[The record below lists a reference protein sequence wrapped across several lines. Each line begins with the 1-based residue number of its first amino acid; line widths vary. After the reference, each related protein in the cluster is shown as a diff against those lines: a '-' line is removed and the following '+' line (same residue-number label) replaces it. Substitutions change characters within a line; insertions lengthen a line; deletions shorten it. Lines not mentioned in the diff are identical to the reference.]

1 MIGLDIKT
9 RDNTEEDRLNA
20 LDTMPT
26 TWLEAFGTTFD
37 LATENSPY
45 ESLKRAIDRSYASYE
60 EDEVIPMA
68 ELNKQY
74 AGLGLTFLRD
84 EKKGYV
90 DLMVKKKK
98 DDFEKQSII
107 SRGPQNVLARGSY
120 FMSGLGGSFT
130 DPINIGTSVIPFVGQ
145 GRFLQMVGRYGTTRA
160 RFYRG
165 VQEGAIGNTLFEP
178 FEIALSNAEQRDYG
192 AMDSLYNIAFGAI
205 LGGGLQVGFGKI
217 GDVYKKYTGRDNLY
231 QDIEN
236 APPELKE
243 DLIKYSVGQLL
254 QGKKINVAAFIEET
268 NLTRNKEIQLQ
279 KIQQMQLKGNLNV
292 SLDTQLEPTVKS
304 VEGINELR
312 SLLKDKINSNI
323 PKEQKIELQKLKK
336 QYDDLSTKAS
346 QRRLELTGKKISL
359 GEKEI
364 DLDII
369 NKDKKLIP
377 IVAKINYLNK
387 KMKKIEELGE
397 NTTIKNFLEQQKL
410 EKQKSSQ
417 VSQSTLSKLEG
428 LRQVY
433 GNAAGLELT
442 PNTITDRARK
452 IDLSSKK
459 DLDIIMG
466 LEKNINQVIDKDIRR
481 VNTTYTVDGAEKILV
496 DINPMLI
503 KKIDTDNLNEL
514 QAEIKTFEDQS
525 IVIENFA
532 KNNPAFSSYLD
543 SFNLELKGI
552 NNTINKQDDVIKA
565 IQAGVSCITRKG
577 A

>member
-9 RDNTEEDRLNA
+9 RDGTEEERLNA
-20 LDTMPT
+20 IDAMPT
-26 TWLEAFGTTFD
+26 TWLEAFGTTFS
-37 LATENSPY
+37 LASENSPY
-45 ESLKRAIDRSYASYE
+45 ESIKRFVDRTYASYE

-90 DLMVKKKK
+90 DLMVKKKQ
-98 DDFEKQSII
+98 DDFEKQNII
-107 SRGPQNVLARGSY
+107 SRGPQNIFARGSY
-120 FMSGLGGSFT
+120 FISGLGGSFT
-130 DPINIGTSVIPFVGQ
+130 DPINIGTSVIPFMGQ
-145 GRFLQMVGRYGTTRA
+145 GRFLQMVGKYGVTKA

-165 VQEGAIGNTLFEP
+165 IQEGAIGNTLFEP
-178 FEIALSNAEQRDYG
+178 VEISLSRSEQRDYG

-217 GDVYKKYTGRDNLY
+217 GDVYKKYTGRDNIY

-236 APPELKE
+236 APANLKE

-268 NLTRNKEIQLQ
+268 NLQRNREIQLQ
-279 KIQQMQLKGNLNV
+279 KIKQMELKGNLNV
-292 SLDTQLEPTVKS
+292 SLDTQLEPSVKS
-304 VEGINELR
+304 VAGIDELR

-323 PKEQKIELQKLKK
+323 PKQQKIELEKLKK
-336 QYDDLSTKAS
+336 QYDELSQKAS
-346 QRRLELTGKKISL
+346 KRKLELTTAKIAA
-359 GEKEI
+359 GEKEV
-364 DLDII
+364 DLNII

-387 KMKKIEELGE
+387 KMKKIQELGE
-397 NTTIKNFLEQQKL
+397 DTTIKNFLKQQNL
-410 EKQKSSQ
+410 EKQKLSQ
-417 VSQSTLSKLEG
+417 VSQSTLSKLEN

-452 IDLSSKK
+452 IDLSSKQ
-459 DLDIIMG
+459 DLDIIMN
-466 LEKNINQVIDKDIRR
+466 LERNVLQGADRDIRR

-503 KKIDTDNLNEL
+503 KKVDLDDINKLES
-514 QAEIKTFEDQS
+514 EIKTFEDQFTG
-525 IVIENFA
+525 IENFA
-532 KNNPAFSSYLD
+532 KNNPAFANYLK
-543 SFNLELKGI
+543 SFDLELKD
-552 NNTINKQDDVIKA
+552 INKNIDRQDDVIKT
-565 IQAGVSCITRKG
+565 IQAGVSCIIRKG

>member
-9 RDNTEEDRLNA
+9 RDSTEEERLNA

-26 TWLEAFGTTFD
+26 TWLEAFGTTFS
-37 LATENSPY
+37 LASENSPY

-90 DLMVKKKK
+90 DLLVKKKQ
-98 DDFEKQSII
+98 DDFEKQNII

-120 FMSGLGGSFT
+120 FISGLGGSFT
-130 DPINIGTSVIPFVGQ
+130 DPINIGTSVIPFMGQ
-145 GRFLQMVGRYGTTRA
+145 GRFLQMVGRYGVTRA

-192 AMDSLYNIAFGAI
+192 AMDSLYNIAFGAV

-254 QGKKINVAAFIEET
+254 QGKKINAAAFIEET
-268 NLTRNKEIQLQ
+268 KLQRNKEIQLQ

-292 SLDTQLEPTVKS
+292 SLDTQLEPNVKS
-304 VEGINELR
+304 VEGIDELR

-323 PKEQKIELQKLKK
+323 PKEQKVELQKLKK
-336 QYDDLSTKAS
+336 QYDELSQKAS
-346 QRRLELTGKKISL
+346 QRRLELTTKKIAA
-359 GEKEI
+359 GEKEV
-364 DLDII
+364 DLNII

-377 IVAKINYLNK
+377 IVAKINYLNQ

-397 NTTIKNFLEQQKL
+397 NTTIKNFLEEQKL

-459 DLDIIMG
+459 DLDIIMN
-466 LEKNINQVIDKDIRR
+466 LEKNVVRGMDKDIRR

-503 KKIDTDNLNEL
+503 KKIDIDDTNQLE
-514 QAEIKTFEDQS
+514 AEIKTFEEQFAG
-525 IVIENFA
+525 IENFA
-532 KNNPAFSSYLD
+532 KNNPAFASYLK
-543 SFNLELKGI
+543 SFDLELKD
-552 NNTINKQDDVIKA
+552 INKNIDRQNDVIKT

>member
-9 RDNTEEDRLNA
+9 RDGTEEERSNA
-20 LDTMPT
+20 LDAMPT
-26 TWLEAFGTTFD
+26 TWLEAFGTTFS
-37 LATENSPY
+37 LASENSPY
-45 ESLKRAIDRSYASYE
+45 ESIKRFIDRSYASYE

-68 ELNKQY
+68 ELNQQY

-98 DDFEKQSII
+98 DDFEKQNII
-107 SRGPQNVLARGSY
+107 SRGPQNVLARGTY
-120 FMSGLGGSFT
+120 FLSGLGGSFT
-130 DPINIGTSVIPFVGQ
+130 DPINIGTSVIPFMGQ
-145 GRFLQMVGRYGTTRA
+145 GRFLQMVGKYGTTRA

-178 FEIALSNAEQRDYG
+178 IEIALSNAEQRDYG
-192 AMDSLYNIAFGAI
+192 AMDSLYNVAFGAI

-217 GDVYKKYTGRDNLY
+217 GDVYKKYTGRDNIY
-231 QDIEN
+231 QDIDN

-254 QGKKINVAAFIEET
+254 QGKRINVAAFIEET
-268 NLTRNKEIQLQ
+268 KLQRNREIQLQ
-279 KIQQMQLKGNLNV
+279 KVQQMQLKGNLNV

-304 VEGINELR
+304 VAGIDELR
-312 SLLKDKINSNI
+312 SLLKDKIDSNI
-323 PKEQKIELQKLKK
+323 PKEQKIELEKLKK
-336 QYDDLSTKAS
+336 QYDELSQKAS
-346 QRRLELTGKKISL
+346 KRKLELTTKKIAA

-364 DLDII
+364 DLNII

-387 KMKKIEELGE
+387 KMKKIQEFGEE
-397 NTTIKNFLEQQKL
+397 TTIKNFLEQQKL
-410 EKQKSSQ
+410 EKQKLSE
-417 VSQSTLSKLEG
+417 VSQSTLSKLEN
-428 LRQVY
+428 LKQVY

-452 IDLSSKK
+452 IDLSSKQ
-459 DLDIIMG
+459 DLDIAMN
-466 LEKNINQVIDKDIRR
+466 LERNILQGADRDIRR
-481 VNTTYTVDGAEKILV
+481 INTTYTVDGAEKIIV

-503 KKIDTDNLNEL
+503 KKVDIDNLNQL

-525 IVIENFA
+525 NVIENFA
-532 KNNPAFSSYLD
+532 KNNPAFSSYLE

-552 NNTINKQDDVIKA
+552 NNNINKQDDVIKA

>member
-1 MIGLDIKT
+1 
-9 RDNTEEDRLNA
+9 
-20 LDTMPT
+20 
-26 TWLEAFGTTFD
+26 
-37 LATENSPY
+37 
-45 ESLKRAIDRSYASYE
+45 
-60 EDEVIPMA
+60 
-68 ELNKQY
+68 
-74 AGLGLTFLRD
+74 
-84 EKKGYV
+84 
-90 DLMVKKKK
+90 
-98 DDFEKQSII
+98 
-107 SRGPQNVLARGSY
+107 
-120 FMSGLGGSFT
+120 
-130 DPINIGTSVIPFVGQ
+130 VGQ

-254 QGKKINVAAFIEET
+254 QGKKINAAAFIEET
-268 NLTRNKEIQLQ
+268 KLQRNKEIQLQ

-292 SLDTQLEPTVKS
+292 SLDTQLEPNVKS
-304 VEGINELR
+304 VEGIDELR

-552 NNTINKQDDVIKA
+552 NNTINKQDDVIKG
-565 IQAGVSCITRKG
+565 IQAGVSCIIRKG